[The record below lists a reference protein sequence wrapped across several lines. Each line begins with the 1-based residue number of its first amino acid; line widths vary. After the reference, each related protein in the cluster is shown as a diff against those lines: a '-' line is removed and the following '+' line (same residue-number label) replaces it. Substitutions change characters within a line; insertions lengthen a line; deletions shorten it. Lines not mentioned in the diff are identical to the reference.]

1 MPVGGLLLPL
11 GLQLHRSADG
21 LDDDVLG
28 AEVGHVDEDLVAVV
42 VVLDAGDAVAATAA
56 HADRPDWPAAA
67 ERQGGRVGEETAGA
81 GRVEEGR

>member
-42 VVLDAGDAVAATAA
+42 VVLDPGDAVATPAA
-56 HADRPDWPAAA
+56 HADRPNRPAA
-67 ERQGGRVGEETAGA
+67 ERQGGRVGEEAAGA